1 VQSKNWRVAS
11 LVYNTEPET
20 NRNNGKKIKQT
31 DERNKSKKQS
41 ESQKAVQGWGTS
53 SLSWER
59 LVKKV
64 DFEPKVKK
72 RKS

>member
-1 VQSKNWRVAS
+1 MQSKNWRVAS

-41 ESQKAVQGWGTS
+41 ESQKAVQG
-53 SLSWER
+53 
-59 LVKKV
+59 
-64 DFEPKVKK
+64 
-72 RKS
+72 